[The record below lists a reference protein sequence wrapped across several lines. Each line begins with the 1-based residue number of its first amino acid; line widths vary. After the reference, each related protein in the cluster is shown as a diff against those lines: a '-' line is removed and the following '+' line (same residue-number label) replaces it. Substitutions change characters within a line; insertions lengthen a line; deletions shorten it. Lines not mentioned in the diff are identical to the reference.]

1 MLESIGNF
9 FANSNGIYL
18 TVAII
23 ASVIFLAQS
32 LLSFTGMGDTHDFDA
47 DISTGHDSMD
57 HGAWDGL
64 HLFTFRGVIAF
75 LTFFGWSGYFWG
87 DRGWLGFFIAIVCGA
102 VMMFL
107 TALLIFYMMKLQR
120 SGTMTTA
127 DIVGKT
133 GVVYLGIP
141 ANRGGHGKV
150 TVSLSNRT
158 RLINAMAESELKS
171 GTPVKII
178 EVINNDLFIV
188 EPITQ

>member
-9 FANSNGIYL
+9 FANSSGIYL
-18 TVAII
+18 TVAIV

-47 DISTGHDSMD
+47 DFSTGHDTMD
-57 HGAWDGL
+57 SGAWDSL
-64 HLFTFRGVIAF
+64 HLFTFRGIIAF
-75 LTFFGWSGYFWG
+75 LTFFGWSGYFWS
-87 DRGWLGFFIAIVCGA
+87 DLGWLGLFIAIVCGA

-107 TALLIFYMMKLQR
+107 SALLIFYMMKLQH
-120 SGTMTTA
+120 SGTRTTA

-141 ANRGGHGKV
+141 ANRSGHGKV
-150 TVSLSNRT
+150 TVSLSNCT
-158 RLINAMAESELKS
+158 RLVNAMAQTELKS

-178 EVINNDLFIV
+178 EIVNNDLFIV